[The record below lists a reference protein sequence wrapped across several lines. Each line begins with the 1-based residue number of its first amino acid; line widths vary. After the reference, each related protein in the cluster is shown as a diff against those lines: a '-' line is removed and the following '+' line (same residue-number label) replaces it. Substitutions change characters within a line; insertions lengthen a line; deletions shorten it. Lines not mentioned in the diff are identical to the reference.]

1 MKTVKFPADK
11 QVPALGQGTW
21 QMAESGAGRREA
33 IAALQLGLD
42 LGMTVIDTAEMY
54 GEGAVEEIV
63 GEAIAGRRDEVFLVT
78 KCYPQNASRKRMVEA
93 CNRSLKRLRTDRID
107 LYLLHWPASV
117 PIEETLDTFMRLKDE
132 GRILDYGISNFDA
145 RGIQRVW
152 SAPGGGG
159 IVTNQVLHN
168 LSRRGIEWDLLPWCR
183 KRNLPVMAYT
193 PLGQGEL
200 LRDPVLATI
209 GARHERHGPETCAPT
224 IAIEAMR
231 HGKDVMVDKPGVI
244 SLDDL
249 AAVQACVAETGASS
263 RSAFPSASSSR
274 RSSGAAS
281 SSRRARSAVSC
292 RPPASGP
299 HRC

>member
-1 MKTVKFPADK
+1 MKSVTFPSAK

-33 IAALQLGLD
+33 IGSLQLGLD

-107 LYLLHWPASV
+107 LYLLHWPGSV
-117 PIEETLDTFMRLKDE
+117 PIEETLDTFMQLKDE

-152 SAPGGGG
+152 SAAGGGG
-159 IVTNQVLHN
+159 IVTDQVLYN
-168 LSRRGIEWDLLPWCR
+168 LSERGIEWDLLPWCR
-183 KRNLPVMAYT
+183 KRGLPLMAYT
-193 PLGQGEL
+193 PLGQGAL
-200 LRDPVLATI
+200 LRDPALAKI
-209 GARHERHGPETCAPT
+209 GARHGATPAQ
-224 IAIEAMR
+224 IALAWLL
-231 HGKDVMVDKPGVI
+231 HKDGVLAI
-244 SLDDL
+244 PKAGRVAHVQENRKAADIKLTSADL
-249 AAVQACVAETGASS
+249 AELDA
-263 RSAFPSASSSR
+263 AFP
-274 RSSGAAS
+274 
-281 SSRRARSAVSC
+281 
-292 RPPASGP
+292 PPSTATP
-299 HRC
+299 LAIL